1 MNTSV
6 PVLILSAPDRYPHLV
21 RARQFDPLLNEGVL
35 YHLMLEGEDLRAVL
49 RETISRV
56 RQQRSYRATIA
67 ALNARLA
74 TSTAAYSPAVRYL
87 DRLLG
92 HAPIGVVAVDR
103 DGLILAWNRKAGD
116 ILGMGEREALGSSF
130 IALFPKAEQE
140 PLQRLIADC
149 RSMDQPSA
157 PALAQRLTREG

>member
-1 MNTSV
+1 
-6 PVLILSAPDRYPHLV
+6 
-21 RARQFDPLLNEGVL
+21 
-35 YHLMLEGEDLRAVL
+35 MLEGEDLRAVL
-49 RETISRV
+49 REAITRV

-74 TSTAAYSPAVRYL
+74 TSATAYPPAVRYL
-87 DRLLG
+87 DRLLD

-103 DGLILAWNRKAGD
+103 DGLILDWNRKAGD

-140 PLQRLIADC
+140 QLQRLIADC

-157 PALAQRLTREG
+157 PALAQRLTRVG

>member
-1 MNTSV
+1 
-6 PVLILSAPDRYPHLV
+6 
-21 RARQFDPLLNEGVL
+21 
-35 YHLMLEGEDLRAVL
+35 MLEGEDLRAVL
-49 RETISRV
+49 REAIKRV
-56 RQQRSYRATIA
+56 RKQRSYRTTIA

-74 TSTAAYSPAVRYL
+74 ASSSTYSPAVRYL
-87 DRLLG
+87 DRLLD

-103 DGLILAWNRKAGD
+103 DGLILSWNRKASD

-140 PLQRLIADC
+140 QLQRLIADC

-157 PALAQRLTREG
+157 PALAQRVTRDGAQQFVQGTVVALVGQTDGPGAAGAGRRGDPACQG